1 MKIAYI
7 GIDLFYPVICTL
19 AEIGCEIAEIF
30 TCETDNVTEFN
41 TEIIGF
47 AEKNGIPYTTKRI
60 TLEDVKRLK
69 QKGCRMAVCAGY
81 YFRIPVDSDF
91 PMVNIHPSLL
101 PEGRGSW
108 PMPVSILRGDKY
120 SGVTIHK
127 IAEGF
132 DTGDILLQRR
142 FEMSAQENLKSFMD
156 KACSLASEMICELIQ
171 NFDDLYKNAIS
182 QGKGEYIEAPTEKDW
197 TVTENM
203 SFEEAELILRAF
215 YGYECVYRTT
225 DKKYVLINAG
235 AVKDEI
241 KGKICFKYSDGYIV
255 ADRVVQE
262 LDV

>member
-7 GIDLFYPVICTL
+7 GLDLFYPVLCTL
-19 AEIGCEIAEIF
+19 AEIGCEIVEIF
-30 TCETDNVTEFN
+30 TCKTDNVTEFN

-47 AEKNGIPYTTKRI
+47 AEKNGIPYTTERI
-60 TLEDVKRLK
+60 TLEDINRLK
-69 QKGCRMAVCAGY
+69 QKGCELAVCAGY
-81 YFRIPVDSDF
+81 YFRIPVDSEF

-142 FEMSAQENLKSFMD
+142 FEISVEENLKSFMD
-156 KACSLASEMICELIQ
+156 KACSLASVMVHEVIN
-171 NFDDLYKNAIS
+171 NFKDLYKNAIP
-182 QGKGEYIEAPTEKDW
+182 QGNGEYIEAPSEKDW

-203 SFEEAELILRAF
+203 SFEEADLIMRAF
-215 YGYECVYRTT
+215 YGYECIYLSK
-225 DKKYVLINAG
+225 DKKYVLINAK
-235 AVKDEI
+235 AVKKEI
-241 KGKICFKYSDGYIV
+241 KEKHCFKFKGGYIV
-255 ADRVVQE
+255 ADKVVQE